1 MSKKAAQQDTATLIH
16 FKAHGD
22 AAGFELRRTHI
33 DVFGWFFHGTY
44 SDLFLHIRVYDTDP
58 ITHTHICVYTYT
70 YLYLY
75 LHTHIHIYPI

>member
-33 DVFGWFFHGTY
+33 DVFGWFFMVHTQIY
-44 SDLFLHIRVYDTDP
+44 FYIFVYM
-58 ITHTHICVYTYT
+58 
-70 YLYLY
+70 
-75 LHTHIHIYPI
+75 IHIL

>member
-33 DVFGWFFHGTY
+33 DVFGWFFMV
-44 SDLFLHIRVYDTDP
+44 HIQIYFYIFVYM
-58 ITHTHICVYTYT
+58 
-70 YLYLY
+70 
-75 LHTHIHIYPI
+75 IHIL